1 MLSFMREQGGES
13 LPGEQ
18 VAGSDQRDSGAPD
31 KGENQEFLTV
41 AANSKNLRR
50 STIVVAVLVAVGLAG
65 LGYMIRKSQPQAA
78 YGKPVKEEE
87 NKIEVAISRLTG
99 VSSEMVSRMDEIVNK
114 FYEFSDVFQVG
125 VGELVKNPFEVEM
138 FMGAM
143 KEEGPS
149 AEDQAAKAAL
159 IQRERLKKRAKTLKL
174 LSVMRSDGDDAC
186 MINDRILH
194 LGDSIEGLTVTRI
207 AGDSVLLALQSDEA
221 VSTAEA
227 ETEDL
232 TIMLKLA
239 Q

>member
-1 MLSFMREQGGES
+1 MLSFMREQGGEGVSQEQAAGLNS
-13 LPGEQ
+13 LEG
-18 VAGSDQRDSGAPD
+18 GAPD

-41 AANSKNLRR
+41 AATRSNLRR
-50 STIVVAVLVAVGLAG
+50 STILVAALVAVGLAG

-78 YGKPVKEEE
+78 YGKPAKDEE

-114 FYEFSDVFQVG
+114 FYEFSDVFQVE

-138 FMGAM
+138 FMGAI
-143 KEEGPS
+143 KEEGPTPQ
-149 AEDQAAKAAL
+149 DAATRAAL
-159 IQRERLKKRAKTLKL
+159 IQRERLKQRAGILKL
-174 LSVMRSDGDDAC
+174 LSVMRSDDGNAC

-194 LGDSIEGLTVTRI
+194 QGDTIDGLVVTKI
-207 AGDSVLLALQSDEA
+207 GGNSVLLALESQGA
-221 VSTAEA
+221 VSAA
-227 ETEDL
+227 GTENL

>member
-1 MLSFMREQGGES
+1 MLSFMREQGGDS
-13 LPGEQ
+13 LPDEQ
-18 VAGSDQRDSGAPD
+18 ATGSGQREGASAE
-31 KGENQEFLTV
+31 KGENQEYLTV
-41 AANSKNLRR
+41 AANSQNLRR

-78 YGKPVKEEE
+78 LGQPSQEEE

-125 VGELVKNPFEVEM
+125 VGELVKNPFEVET

-143 KEEGPS
+143 KEDGPTPQD
-149 AEDQAAKAAL
+149 EAARAAL
-159 IQRERLKKRAKTLKL
+159 IRRAHLKERAATLKL
-174 LSVMRSDGDDAC
+174 LSVMRSDDGNAC
-186 MINDRILH
+186 MINDRILRQ
-194 LGDSIEGLTVTRI
+194 GDTIEEFTITQIG
-207 AGDSVLLALQSDEA
+207 ADSVLLTWQSDEA
-221 VSTAEA
+221 VQTA

-232 TIMLKLA
+232 TLMLKLA

>member
-1 MLSFMREQGGES
+1 MLSFMREQGGEGVSQEQAAGLNS
-13 LPGEQ
+13 LEG
-18 VAGSDQRDSGAPD
+18 GAPD

-41 AANSKNLRR
+41 AATRSNLRR
-50 STIVVAVLVAVGLAG
+50 STILVAALVAVGLAG

-78 YGKPVKEEE
+78 YGKPAKDEE

-114 FYEFSDVFQVG
+114 FYEFSDVFQVE

-138 FMGAM
+138 FMGAI
-143 KEEGPS
+143 KEEGPTPQ
-149 AEDQAAKAAL
+149 DAATRAAL
-159 IQRERLKKRAKTLKL
+159 IQRERLKERAKSLKL
-174 LSVMRSDGDDAC
+174 LSVMRSEDGNAC

-194 LGDSIEGLTVTRI
+194 QGDTIDGLVVTKI
-207 AGDSVLLALQSDEA
+207 GGNSVLLALESQGA
-221 VSTAEA
+221 VSAA
-227 ETEDL
+227 GTENL